1 MINCFQTFPCKFN
14 LRRYMER
21 GVNELCDMV
30 RGYPRE
36 NPEVPL
42 SDTVIAGFTKH
53 YAKLMYQAILSAGAY
68 TRPR

>member
-1 MINCFQTFPCKFN
+1 
-14 LRRYMER
+14 MER